1 MDKTKVRSEERKESL
16 PIDTKEKIEVEEEN
30 KVEALDTVIATFTVY
45 DKATISKLRVRKEPS
60 LDGEVIKILDEGA
73 RVEVVE
79 ELSDGWSRLIDGT
92 FVMSKY
98 LK

>member
-16 PIDTKEKIEVEEEN
+16 PIDAKEKIEVEEV
-30 KVEALDTVIATFTVY
+30 KTEAVDTVIATLTVY
-45 DKATISKLRVRKEPS
+45 NKVTTSKLRVRKDPS

-73 RVEVVE
+73 LVEVVE

>member
-1 MDKTKVRSEERKESL
+1 MTKTKVRSEERKESL
-16 PIDTKEKIEVEEEN
+16 PIDAEEKIEVEEV
-30 KVEALDTVIATFTVY
+30 KTEAVDTVIATLTVY
-45 DKATISKLRVRKEPS
+45 NKVTISKLRVRKEPS

>member
-1 MDKTKVRSEERKESL
+1 MAKSKVRSEERKESL
-16 PIDTKEKIEVEEEN
+16 PIDTEEKIEVEEV
-30 KVEALDTVIATFTVY
+30 KTEAVDTVIATLTVY
-45 DKATISKLRVRKEPS
+45 NKATTSKLRVRKEPS

>member
-1 MDKTKVRSEERKESL
+1 MTKTKVRSEEVKESL
-16 PIDTKEKIEVEEEN
+16 PIDAEEKIEVEEI
-30 KVEALDTVIATFTVY
+30 KTEAVDTVIATLTVY
-45 DKATISKLRVRKEPS
+45 NKVTTSKLRVRKEPS
-60 LDGEVIKILDEGA
+60 LDGEIIKILDEGA

>member
-1 MDKTKVRSEERKESL
+1 MTKTKVRSEERKESL
-16 PIDTKEKIEVEEEN
+16 PIDVEEKIEVEEV
-30 KVEALDTVIATFTVY
+30 KTEAVDTVIATLTVY
-45 DKATISKLRVRKEPS
+45 DKVTTSKLRVRKEPS

-79 ELSDGWSRLIDGT
+79 ELPDGWSRLIDGT

>member
-16 PIDTKEKIEVEEEN
+16 PIDTKEKIEVEEV
-30 KVEALDTVIATFTVY
+30 KTEAVDTVIATLTVY
-45 DKATISKLRVRKEPS
+45 NKVTTSKLRVRKEPS

>member
-1 MDKTKVRSEERKESL
+1 MAKTKVRSEEIKESL
-16 PIDTKEKIEVEEEN
+16 PIDTEEKIEVEEEN

-45 DKATISKLRVRKEPS
+45 DKATTSKLRVRKEPS
-60 LDGEVIKILDEGA
+60 LDGEVIKILEEGA

-79 ELSDGWSRLIDGT
+79 ELPDGWSRLIDGT

>member
-1 MDKTKVRSEERKESL
+1 MTKTKVRSEERKESL
-16 PIDTKEKIEVEEEN
+16 PIDVEEKIEVEEV
-30 KVEALDTVIATFTVY
+30 KTKAVDTVIATLTVY
-45 DKATISKLRVRKEPS
+45 DKVTTSKLRVRKEPS

>member
-1 MDKTKVRSEERKESL
+1 MTKTKVRSEEVKESL
-16 PIDTKEKIEVEEEN
+16 PIDTEKKVEEEV
-30 KVEALDTVIATFTVY
+30 KVEALNTILATLTVY
-45 DKATISKLRVRKEPS
+45 DKTTTSKLRVRKDPS

-73 RVEVVE
+73 QVEVVE

>member
-1 MDKTKVRSEERKESL
+1 MTKTKVRSEERKESL
-16 PIDTKEKIEVEEEN
+16 PIDTEEKIEVEEV
-30 KVEALDTVIATFTVY
+30 KTEAVDTVIATLTVY
-45 DKATISKLRVRKEPS
+45 DKVTTSKLRVRKEPS

>member
-16 PIDTKEKIEVEEEN
+16 PIDTKEKIEVEEI
-30 KVEALDTVIATFTVY
+30 KTEAVDTVIATLTVY
-45 DKATISKLRVRKEPS
+45 NKVTTSKLRVRKEPS

>member
-1 MDKTKVRSEERKESL
+1 MDKTKIRSEEVKESL
-16 PIDTKEKIEVEEEN
+16 PIDTEEKVEEEV
-30 KVEALDTVIATFTVY
+30 KVEALNTILATFTVY
-45 DKATISKLRVRKEPS
+45 DKTTTSKLRVRKEPS
-60 LDGEVIKILDEGA
+60 LDGEIIKILDEGA

>member
-1 MDKTKVRSEERKESL
+1 MTKTKVRSEERKESL
-16 PIDTKEKIEVEEEN
+16 PIDIEEKIEVEEV
-30 KVEALDTVIATFTVY
+30 KTEAADTVIATFTVY
-45 DKATISKLRVRKEPS
+45 DKATTSKLRVRKDPS

-73 RVEVVE
+73 QVEVVE

>member
-1 MDKTKVRSEERKESL
+1 MAKTKVRSEEIKESL
-16 PIDTKEKIEVEEEN
+16 PIDTKEKIEVEEVKTET
-30 KVEALDTVIATFTVY
+30 VDTVIATLTVY
-45 DKATISKLRVRKEPS
+45 NKITTSKLRVRKDPS

-73 RVEVVE
+73 QVEVVE

>member
-1 MDKTKVRSEERKESL
+1 MTKTKVRSEEIKESL
-16 PIDTKEKIEVEEEN
+16 PIDAEEKIEVEEV
-30 KVEALDTVIATFTVY
+30 KTKAVDTVIATLTVY
-45 DKATISKLRVRKEPS
+45 DKVTTSKLRVRKEPS

>member
-16 PIDTKEKIEVEEEN
+16 PIDTKEKIEVEEI
-30 KVEALDTVIATFTVY
+30 KTEAVDTVIATLTVY
-45 DKATISKLRVRKEPS
+45 NKVTTSKLRVRKDPS

-73 RVEVVE
+73 QVEVVE

>member
-1 MDKTKVRSEERKESL
+1 MAKTKVRSEERKESL
-16 PIDTKEKIEVEEEN
+16 PIDTKEKIEVEEV
-30 KVEALDTVIATFTVY
+30 KTEAVDTVIATLTVY
-45 DKATISKLRVRKEPS
+45 NKVTTSKLRVRKEPS

>member
-1 MDKTKVRSEERKESL
+1 MAKTKVRSEERKESL
-16 PIDTKEKIEVEEEN
+16 PIDAEEKIEVEEI
-30 KVEALDTVIATFTVY
+30 KTEAVDTVIATLTVY
-45 DKATISKLRVRKEPS
+45 NKVTTSKLRVRKDPS

>member
-16 PIDTKEKIEVEEEN
+16 PIDTEEKIEVEEV
-30 KVEALDTVIATFTVY
+30 KTEAVDTVIATLTVY
-45 DKATISKLRVRKEPS
+45 NKVTISKLRVRKEPS

>member
-1 MDKTKVRSEERKESL
+1 MTKTKVRSEERKESL
-16 PIDTKEKIEVEEEN
+16 PIDTEEKIEVEEV
-30 KVEALDTVIATFTVY
+30 KTEAIDTVIATLTVY
-45 DKATISKLRVRKEPS
+45 DKVTTSKLRVRKEPS

>member
-16 PIDTKEKIEVEEEN
+16 PIDVEEKIEVEEVKTKAVN
-30 KVEALDTVIATFTVY
+30 TVIATLTVY
-45 DKATISKLRVRKEPS
+45 DKVTTSKLRVRKEPS

>member
-1 MDKTKVRSEERKESL
+1 MTKTKVRSEERKESL
-16 PIDTKEKIEVEEEN
+16 PIDVEEKIEVEEI
-30 KVEALDTVIATFTVY
+30 KTEAVDTVIATLTVY
-45 DKATISKLRVRKEPS
+45 NKVTTSKLRVRKEPS
-60 LDGEVIKILDEGA
+60 LDGEVIKILDEGTL
-73 RVEVVE
+73 VEVVE

>member
-16 PIDTKEKIEVEEEN
+16 PIDTKEKIEVEEV
-30 KVEALDTVIATFTVY
+30 KTEAVDTVIATLTVY
-45 DKATISKLRVRKEPS
+45 DKATTSKLRVRKEPS

-79 ELSDGWSRLIDGT
+79 ELPDGWSRLIDGT

>member
-1 MDKTKVRSEERKESL
+1 MAKTKVRSEEIKESL
-16 PIDTKEKIEVEEEN
+16 PIDTKEKIEAEEIKTESI
-30 KVEALDTVIATFTVY
+30 DTVIATLTVY
-45 DKATISKLRVRKEPS
+45 NKVTTSKLRVRKDPS

>member
-16 PIDTKEKIEVEEEN
+16 PIDAEEKIEVEEV
-30 KVEALDTVIATFTVY
+30 KTKAADTVIATLTVY
-45 DKATISKLRVRKEPS
+45 DKVTTSKLRVRKEPS

>member
-1 MDKTKVRSEERKESL
+1 MTKTKARSEERKESL
-16 PIDTKEKIEVEEEN
+16 PIDTEEKIEVEEV
-30 KVEALDTVIATFTVY
+30 KTEAVDTVIATLTVY
-45 DKATISKLRVRKEPS
+45 DKVTTSKLRVRKEPS

>member
-1 MDKTKVRSEERKESL
+1 MTKTKVRSEERKESL
-16 PIDTKEKIEVEEEN
+16 PIDTEEKIEVEEV
-30 KVEALDTVIATFTVY
+30 KTEAVDTVIATLTVY
-45 DKATISKLRVRKEPS
+45 NKVTTSKLRVRKEPS

>member
-1 MDKTKVRSEERKESL
+1 MTKTKVRSEERKESL
-16 PIDTKEKIEVEEEN
+16 PIDAEEKIEVEEV
-30 KVEALDTVIATFTVY
+30 KTKAADTVIATLTVY
-45 DKATISKLRVRKEPS
+45 DKVTTSKLRVRKEPS

>member
-1 MDKTKVRSEERKESL
+1 MTKTKVRSEERKESL
-16 PIDTKEKIEVEEEN
+16 PIDTEEKIEVEEV
-30 KVEALDTVIATFTVY
+30 KTEAIDTVIATLTVY
-45 DKATISKLRVRKEPS
+45 NKVTTSKLRVRKEPS

>member
-1 MDKTKVRSEERKESL
+1 MTKTKVRSEERKESL
-16 PIDTKEKIEVEEEN
+16 PIDTEEKIEVEEV
-30 KVEALDTVIATFTVY
+30 KTEAVDTVIATLTVY
-45 DKATISKLRVRKEPS
+45 NKVTISKLRVRKEPS